1 MQKIIDDFY
10 IISELLD
17 DDYELIIDFIKDKT
31 STIKTKSIIKRC
43 VESASY
49 HLLAEEIDFCL
60 NIKLNTY
67 KVYKRNWYAL
77 HQNETL
83 FDDIN

>member
-43 VESASY
+43 VESANY

-67 KVYKRNWYAL
+67 KIYKCKWYAL